1 MSQQRTF
8 YSDEAKQRVRRE
20 TTFVLG
26 VVLALGVGIGTAIA
40 MLFAP
45 QSGDETR
52 EEIAHATD
60 GTVKKL
66 EKQFNHLREQVEERL
81 TS

>member
-1 MSQQRTF
+1 
-8 YSDEAKQRVRRE
+8 
-20 TTFVLG
+20 
-26 VVLALGVGIGTAIA
+26 VGIGTAIA